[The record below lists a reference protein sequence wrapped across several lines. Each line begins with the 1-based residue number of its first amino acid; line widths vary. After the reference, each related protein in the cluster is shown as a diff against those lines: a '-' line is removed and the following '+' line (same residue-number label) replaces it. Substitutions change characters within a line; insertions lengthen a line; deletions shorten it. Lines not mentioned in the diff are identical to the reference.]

1 MHGFAPLSANPA
13 YQRDDAGRRLRL
25 IADAYGLTERQRADI
40 IPLLGRRAQAM
51 HTFLAEQAAQ
61 GTQPWARLWQEGHGD
76 IWQADAGYITQREG
90 QWHQALLG

>member
-1 MHGFAPLSANPA
+1 VTPCAA
-13 YQRDDAGRRLRL
+13 RL
-25 IADAYGLTERQRADI
+25 
-40 IPLLGRRAQAM
+40 
-51 HTFLAEQAAQ
+51 AQ